1 MIMLNFFRNFW
12 ELNTMPI
19 VDMWNDAQTVNEK
32 IVAVFFSTWIA
43 ILLVLFYVGMTSL
56 IYGLISGEADVANAT
71 FGIFDYCC

>member
-1 MIMLNFFRNFW
+1 MLNFFRNFW
-12 ELNTMPI
+12 ELNTMPM
-19 VDMWNDAQTVNEK
+19 VDMWNDAETVNEK

-56 IYGLISGEADVANAT
+56 IYGLITGEADVANAT

>member
-1 MIMLNFFRNFW
+1 MLNFFRNFW
-12 ELNTMPI
+12 ELNTMPM
-19 VDMWNDAQTVNEK
+19 VDMWNDAETVNEK

>member
-1 MIMLNFFRNFW
+1 MLNFFRNFW
-12 ELNTMPI
+12 ELNTMPM

>member
-1 MIMLNFFRNFW
+1 MLKFFRNFW
-12 ELNTMPI
+12 ELNTMPM